1 MKLSIASLL
10 LGALPLAKSYSP
22 WPLPASYT
30 TGTTAL
36 YVSQSISFSSVTDN
50 NEKVSNTLLSDAF
63 QRYSEAIAGGMGCSD
78 AARSLR
84 ESPPPQAAA
93 EVSTCTIKVS
103 SPSNSPSLSV
113 DTDESYDLSIG
124 EDGSCKI
131 TATTEFGV
139 IHALESLSHLAGES
153 CSIENAPINISDKP
167 RFAYRGLMIDSA
179 RHFLPVHFIEH
190 IIDTM
195 AASKLNVLHWHI
207 SDTESFPSGS
217 DLFPELA
224 EKGAYTYPDASY
236 SVQDLKGI
244 VSYAYNRGI
253 RVMPEWDVPGH
264 GSWGKGKPEV
274 TILDGSCS
282 NTLDPTN
289 PYVYTFLH
297 SFLTEMA
304 DIFPDANLFLGGD
317 EVDTSC
323 FTSSP
328 TVSKWMD
335 DNSIEDGV
343 ALQSYFWQQ
352 VTAQV
357 MPGLNKTLGVWM
369 ADDGIPYPEDLPE
382 GSFGNVW
389 QSQSMMPT
397 VIDRGADVVLSG
409 PWYLDQQQPG
419 GFQTYALQA
428 IWQGM
433 YQVEPF
439 DGLSESQQGSVL
451 GGEACMWAEGVNAM
465 DFDAIAVTKAAA
477 VAERL
482 WAEQTVVDVDDAQDR
497 LMEHVCRLNM
507 RGVAAKAIAQNFCL
521 SDVL

>member
-1 MKLSIASLL
+1 MKLALATLL
-10 LGALPLAKSYSP
+10 L
-22 WPLPASYT
+22 PAI
-30 TGTTAL
+30 AAHD
-36 YVSQSISFSSVTDN
+36 VEIV
-50 NEKVSNTLLSDAF
+50 ECKVSVSNGSD
-63 QRYSEAIAGGMGCSD
+63 
-78 AARSLR
+78 
-84 ESPPPQAAA
+84 
-93 EVSTCTIKVS
+93 
-103 SPSNSPSLSV
+103 NPSLSYT
-113 DTDESYDLSIG
+113 TDESYSINID
-124 EDGSCKI
+124 EDGKCQIK
-131 TATTEFGV
+131 ATTEFGV
-139 IHALESLSHLAGES
+139 VHALESLSHLAGET
-153 CSIENAPINISDKP
+153 CSISNAPVSITDSP

-207 SDTESFPSGS
+207 SDTESFPSSS

-224 EKGAYTYPDASY
+224 EKGAYSYPDASY

-244 VSYAYNRGI
+244 VKYAYDRGI

-274 TILDGSCS
+274 TILDGACS

-289 PYVYTFLH
+289 PEVYTFLH
-297 SFLTEMA
+297 SFLTEMK

-317 EVDTSC
+317 EVDTNC
-323 FTSSP
+323 FDSSP
-328 TVSKWMD
+328 TVSKWMS
-335 DNSIEDGV
+335 DNNIEDGV

-369 ADDGIPYPEDLPE
+369 ADDGIPYPEDLPA

-409 PWYLDQQQPG
+409 PWYLDQQKPG
-419 GFQTYALQA
+419 GFSSYAIQDL
-428 IWQGM
+428 WQGM
-433 YQVEPF
+433 YKIEPY
-439 DGLSESQQGSVL
+439 DGLTSSQQGSVL
-451 GGEACMWAEGVNAM
+451 GGSACMWAEGVNAL

-482 WAEQTVVDVDDAQDR
+482 WSDASVKDVDDAQAR

-507 RGVAAKAIAQNFCL
+507 RGIAAEAIAQNFCL
-521 SDVL
+521 ADVL